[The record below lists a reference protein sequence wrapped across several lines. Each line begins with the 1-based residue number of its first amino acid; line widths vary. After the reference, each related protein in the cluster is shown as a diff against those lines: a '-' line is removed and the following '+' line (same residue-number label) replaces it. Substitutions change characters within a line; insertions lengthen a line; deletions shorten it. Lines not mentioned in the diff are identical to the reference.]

1 MVISIFGKSG
11 AGKTTT
17 ATHLGKFLSDKGYFV
32 GIISAEIRFGDIQR
46 RLNTKVSE
54 SKTLLNAIIDY
65 KNAEN
70 YFTKVNENLYIL
82 SVHDTST
89 IKEYEDI
96 VKILGTKENQSK
108 EQINRIHQFVDS
120 VSDIFDYLIIDCT
133 DRINDIITFAF
144 ASTSDKVI
152 HLIESN
158 ISGITFCNA
167 HKYLNEF
174 DFYKNKINI
183 LNKHY
188 EKAINKSTIESLIE
202 EKIDLAISY
211 RETTVMN
218 NIVAKADEKFM
229 ADMRKIDEIILN
241 PSTTVNKKRFAINI
255 RKKK

>member
-11 AGKTTT
+11 SGKTTV

-32 GIISAEIRFGDIQR
+32 GIISAEIRYGDIQR
-46 RLNTKVSE
+46 RLSTKVNE

-96 VKILGTKENQSK
+96 VKILGTKESQSK

-152 HLIESN
+152 NLVESN
-158 ISGITFCNA
+158 ISGVTFCNA

-188 EKAINKSTIESLIE
+188 EKAINKATIESLIE
-202 EKIDLAISY
+202 EKIDIAIPY
-211 RETTVMN
+211 RESTVMN
-218 NIVAKADEKFM
+218 NIVAKVDEKLM
-229 ADMRKIDEIILN
+229 VEMKKIDDLLN
-241 PSTTVNKKRFAINI
+241 PSTSSA
-255 RKKK
+255 KKKFSFSIGKRK